1 MLRLLALVLVLA
13 NALLLAAQLG
23 VFEPLTAASTVPP
36 QREPERLQRQVH
48 PEWVQILSADA
59 ASAALRAA
67 AASASQAAQPGACL
81 EAGPFADTE
90 AEAAQRTLRD
100 AGITAAAWQAIR
112 TEDGGAYMIYM
123 GRYPDR
129 ELLQRK
135 QAQLRRLKLP
145 TEELR
150 DNAALQPGLS
160 VGRFDSKPAADAALA
175 RMVQRGLRTARV
187 VTLHPAQG
195 QTLLRLPAADATLRA
210 RLAGLKMPSGPG
222 FVECAVE
229 ASAAAASQPGAS
241 AAAPASVTASAAAPA
256 VVPAPLAASATAAM
270 AASVASVASA
280 AGIPPPPARSATASR

>member
-13 NALLLAAQLG
+13 NVLLMAAQLG
-23 VFEPLTAASTVPP
+23 VFEPMTAAGTAPK

-48 PEWVQILSADA
+48 PEWVQVLPPDA

-67 AASASQAAQPGACL
+67 AASASQTAQPGACL

-100 AGITAAAWQAIR
+100 AGIAAAAWQAIR
-112 TEDGGAYMIYM
+112 TEDDGAFMIYM
-123 GRYPDR
+123 GRYTDR
-129 ELLQRK
+129 EMLLRK
-135 QAQLRRLKLP
+135 QEQLKRLKLQAD
-145 TEELR
+145 EMR

-160 VGRFDSKPAADAALA
+160 LGRFDSKPAADAALA

-187 VTLHPAQG
+187 VTLRAAQS

-222 FVECAVE
+222 FVDCAAE
-229 ASAAAASQPGAS
+229 ASAAVASAPALPAS
-241 AAAPASVTASAAAPA
+241 AAASAAASVAASAAASP
-256 VVPAPLAASATAAM
+256 
-270 AASVASVASA
+270 ASA
-280 AGIPPPPARSATASR
+280 ASTVAAASKPVAAVTAAPAPAGAKASASR

>member
-1 MLRLLALVLVLA
+1 MALVLVLA

-23 VFEPLTAASTVPP
+23 VFEPLTAASNAPP

-135 QAQLRRLKLP
+135 QAQLKRLKLP

-160 VGRFDSKPAADAALA
+160 LGRFNSKPAADAALA

-187 VTLHPAQG
+187 VTLRPAQG
-195 QTLLRLPAADATLRA
+195 QTVLRLPAADATLRA

-222 FVECAVE
+222 FGDCAAE

-241 AAAPASVTASAAAPA
+241 AAAPAAASAAASGAAPA
-256 VVPAPLAASATAAM
+256 VVPAPVAASATAA
-270 AASVASVASA
+270 VAASA
-280 AGIPPPPARSATASR
+280 ASAADIRPPAARSATASR

>member
-13 NALLLAAQLG
+13 NVLLLAAQLG
-23 VFEPLTAASTVPP
+23 VFEPLTAAANAPR

-48 PEWVQILSADA
+48 PEWVQILPPDA

-67 AASASQAAQPGACL
+67 AASASQTNQPGVCL

-112 TEDGGAYMIYM
+112 TEDDGAFLIYM
-123 GRYPDR
+123 GRYTDR
-129 ELLQRK
+129 ELLLRK
-135 QAQLRRLKLP
+135 QEQLKRLKLQA
-145 TEELR
+145 EELR

-160 VGRFDSKPAADAALA
+160 LGRFDSKAAADAALA
-175 RMVQRGLRTARV
+175 QLVQRGLRTARV
-187 VTLHPAQG
+187 ITLRAAQS

-222 FVECAVE
+222 FVDCAAE
-229 ASAAAASQPGAS
+229 ESAASAS
-241 AAAPASVTASAAAPA
+241 APALQAS
-256 VVPAPLAASATAAM
+256 ASATAA
-270 AASVASVASA
+270 ASVATAAASPAAASSTVAAAARPVAAAASA
-280 AGIPPPPARSATASR
+280 SAPAGANASAPR